1 MKHRLSIAVLAVML
15 TLYTGLGVPQIAEA
29 GGVFIGA
36 TEITQLLNHVQL
48 LNQYVQQVQ
57 QYATQLKQY
66 ERQMQDGQI
75 VGTQFFGPIQSDLL
89 GLERAVQGGQAISY
103 SMGNLDSQFTSKFG
117 GYGYRPTQNF
127 AQNYA
132 TWSQTSLDSTQ
143 HALDGANLQSAQLT
157 NEESLINQL
166 NDMSQ
171 SSSGQLQAIQIGNQ
185 IASDEVQQL
194 MKLRQLMMADLQ
206 SKASYQASQIQM
218 AADSTAASTNFFTM
232 KTGGLGTGTSANAA
246 PAVSTSIQPR

>member
-1 MKHRLSIAVLAVML
+1 MKLRKSTAVLAVVLMVSI
-15 TLYTGLGVPQIAEA
+15 GLGVPYKARA

-36 TEITQLLNHVQL
+36 TEITQLLNHVEL
-48 LNQYVQQVQ
+48 VSQYVQQVE
-57 QYATQLKQY
+57 QYETQLKQY

-166 NDMSQ
+166 NTMSQ
-171 SSSGQLQAIQIGNQ
+171 SSTGQLEAIQIGNQ
-185 IASDEVQQL
+185 IASEEVQQL

-218 AADSTAASTNFFTM
+218 TADSTAASTNFFTL
-232 KTGGLGTGTSANAA
+232 KTSGLGTGASADAV